1 MEEKKRTR
9 NTKERKDEGGDGYEC
24 EVIPQSENEDENE
37 EQDEDEDESIHQ
49 SLSARLRSTAFTGG
63 RKSVTRKFG
72 DDQNFTHFC
81 RFW

>member
-24 EVIPQSENEDENE
+24 EVIPQSENEDDNE
-37 EQDEDEDESIHQ
+37 EQDEDEEIHQ
-49 SLSARLRSTAFTGG
+49 SPSARLRSTAFTGG
-63 RKSVTRKFG
+63 RKSVTRKLG

>member
-1 MEEKKRTR
+1 MRAW
-9 NTKERKDEGGDGYEC
+9 
-24 EVIPQSENEDENE
+24 SENEDENM
-37 EQDEDEDESIHQ
+37 EQDEDEDEAIHQ